1 MTEPNLSRRTH
12 NILNLI
18 RAHSGFP
25 DREAI
30 KAAIESGELQ
40 LTIYRHCGQ
49 KTAADIAAWAGATIP
64 PDSKR
69 KKRSTIELLGDK
81 LRKAILAKAKGCQH
95 ALVAEMAE
103 ADGYAIYVIQ
113 PDGIFHGEGYAEG
126 NKWED
131 LHLYE
136 LGYILEYGEDK
147 EQPEVVM

>member
-1 MTEPNLSRRTH
+1 MVEPNLSRRAQ

-18 RAHSGFP
+18 KAHSGFP

-40 LTIYRHCGQ
+40 LTIYRHCGTN
-49 KTAADIAAWAGATIP
+49 TAKEIAAWAGATIRW
-64 PDSKR
+64 KAGR
-69 KKRSTIELLGDK
+69 KKRSTIELLGAK
-81 LRKAILAKAKGCQH
+81 MRAAILAKAKKCQH

-103 ADGYAIYVIQ
+103 ADSYAIYVIQ
-113 PDGIFHGEGYAEG
+113 PGGSFHGEGYAEG
-126 NKWED
+126 NKWDD

-147 EQPEVVM
+147 EPDA